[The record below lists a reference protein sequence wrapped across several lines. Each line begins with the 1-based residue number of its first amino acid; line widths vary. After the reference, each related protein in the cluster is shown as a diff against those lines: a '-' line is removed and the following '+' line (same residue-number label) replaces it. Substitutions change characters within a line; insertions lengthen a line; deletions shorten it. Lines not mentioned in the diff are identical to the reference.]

1 MSDPTMDIGLIEVLL
16 ERLEKQRLPRLL
28 AIKEKV
34 DEGISPD
41 DIDLDFL
48 EQSIADATRII
59 PLIDRNPEY
68 QTLAG
73 EVMTLYKDIAEK
85 ALQIEKMP

>member
-1 MSDPTMDIGLIEVLL
+1 VSDSTNDIGLIEVIL

-34 DEGISPD
+34 DEGTSPD
-41 DIDLDFL
+41 DLDLDFL

-59 PLIDRNPEY
+59 PLIDRHPEY

-73 EVMTLYKDIAEK
+73 EVMTLYKDISDK
-85 ALQIEKMP
+85 ALQIEKSS